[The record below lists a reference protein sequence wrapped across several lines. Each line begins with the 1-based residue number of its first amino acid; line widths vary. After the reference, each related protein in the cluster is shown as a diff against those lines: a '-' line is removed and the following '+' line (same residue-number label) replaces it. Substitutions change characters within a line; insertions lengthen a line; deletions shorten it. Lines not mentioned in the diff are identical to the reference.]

1 MTEQVIRFYET
12 GGPEVLKVES
22 QALAA
27 PGPGEVRVGHRA
39 VGLNFIDTYH
49 RSGLYPVPL
58 PSGLGLEA
66 SGVVEAVGEGVTRF
80 AVGDRVAF
88 GSGALGAYA
97 SSSLRSEAQLLPIP
111 QGVSDEAAA
120 AIMLKGMTAAYLLTQ
135 TRVLTR
141 DDNILLHAAA
151 GGTGL
156 LMLQW
161 AKDLGARV
169 IGVVGSEE
177 KAEIVARYG
186 CDHILLRGRD
196 PIAPTVR
203 ELTDGRGVP
212 VVYDSVGRATFQDSL
227 DSLAP
232 RGLFVSFGN
241 ASGPAPDVTPAV
253 LAAKG
258 SLYFTRP
265 TLASYAQTREELEG
279 LAGAVFERVARGA
292 LSVEIHQRFP
302 LAAAADAHRLLESG
316 KTQGATILEP

>member
-1 MTEQVIRFYET
+1 MVKKAADAAFFMPLILKGERTQMIEQVIRFYET
-12 GGPEVLKVES
+12 GGPEVLKAES

-80 AVGDRVAF
+80 AVGDRAAF

-141 DDNILLHAAA
+141 DDTILLHAAA

-161 AKDLGARV
+161 AKHLGARV
-169 IGVVGSEE
+169 IGV
-177 KAEIVARYG
+177 R
-186 CDHILLRGRD
+186 
-196 PIAPTVR
+196 
-203 ELTDGRGVP
+203 
-212 VVYDSVGRATFQDSL
+212 Q
-227 DSLAP
+227 
-232 RGLFVSFGN
+232 
-241 ASGPAPDVTPAV
+241 
-253 LAAKG
+253 
-258 SLYFTRP
+258 
-265 TLASYAQTREELEG
+265 
-279 LAGAVFERVARGA
+279 
-292 LSVEIHQRFP
+292 
-302 LAAAADAHRLLESG
+302 
-316 KTQGATILEP
+316 

>member
-1 MTEQVIRFYET
+1 MTQRAIRFYET
-12 GGPEVLKVES
+12 GGPEVLQVETVS
-22 QALAA
+22 VGE
-27 PGPGEVRVGHRA
+27 PGPGEVRVTHRA
-39 VGLNFIDTYH
+39 IGLNFIDTYH

-66 SGVVEAVGEGVTRF
+66 SGVVEAVGPGVTRF

-97 SSSLRSEAQLLPIP
+97 TASLRSEAQLLPIP
-111 QGVSDEAAA
+111 DGVDDETAA

-135 TRVLTR
+135 TRVLTAQ
-141 DDNILLHAAA
+141 DTILLHAAA

-161 AKDLGARV
+161 AKDVGARV

-177 KAEIVARYG
+177 KAELVARYG

-196 PIAPTVR
+196 DIPEQVR
-203 ELTDGRGVP
+203 ALTDGRGVP
-212 VVYDSVGRATFQDSL
+212 VVYDSVGRATFEASL
-227 DSLAP
+227 NSLAP

-258 SLYFTRP
+258 SLFFTRP

-279 LAGAVFERVARGA
+279 LASAVFERVARGA
-292 LSVEIHQRFP
+292 LTVEIHQRYA
-302 LAAAADAHRLLESG
+302 LEAAAEAHRHLESG
-316 KTQGATILEP
+316 TTQGATILKP